1 MKKLILLASAA
12 LALASAS
19 QANTLVFGDDT
30 SPNANNG
37 RCDDPRFEGALT
49 SNDAKVIDRFHDAN
63 DCRDLY
69 QQGKITLAGSDNIDF
84 GDDSGNFTHDGE
96 CDDPRFEGSGAS
108 SAGTAGTDA
117 TDCREQYS
125 LGNVTIR
132 QAPSAVALFNN
143 DGTVNFGN
151 DKGDYPNDGDC
162 DDPRFAGPGTTDAGG
177 WTDVGGDKTDCQA
190 AYRNGEA
197 FIQAEIAENVNK
209 IDRNLDFG
217 DDSGGTTLD
226 GECDDSRFI
235 GDLVYG
241 TSDSKTDATDC
252 RALYLSGLISIYV
265 EPELYLAD
273 GSLNFGNDSGS
284 YANDGECDDSR
295 FAGPGAASSDGNA
308 HVARDRTDCEQA
320 YRNGE
325 IYLKQDVQT
334 EGSYDGIDFGDN
346 SGGYTFDNE
355 CDDPRFTGAGAS
367 TGMSSDNIKTDA
379 ADCIA
384 GYKAG
389 TVSLTDNSTS
399 FDNLSFDGIDFGDN
413 SGGHANDDECDDPR
427 FDGPGSS
434 MLGVAGNRYLKAD
447 ANDCLALYKAGQ
459 VSLKGGNPIDPS
471 INFGNNASDY
481 SFDGECDDPRF
492 EGPGMALIL
501 DESDRLK
508 DAFDCQQLMEN
519 GRISL
524 KAGAD
529 GDSTA
534 NEGPKKG
541 STNTTTQ
548 GIDFGA
554 DTSLWANDDVCDDPR
569 FVGEGMAQS
578 LSDNNILRDATDCK
592 TAYDADTIRLR

>member
-1 MKKLILLASAA
+1 MKKLILLASAT
-12 LALASAS
+12 LVLASAS
-19 QANTLVFGDDT
+19 QASTLVFGDNT

-37 RCDDPRFEGALT
+37 QCDDPRFEGALT
-49 SNDAKVIDRFHDAN
+49 SNDPKVIDRFHDAN
-63 DCRDLY
+63 DCRELY
-69 QQGKITLAGSDNIDF
+69 QQGKITLAGTDNIDF
-84 GDDSGNFTHDGE
+84 GDDSGSYTHDGE

-117 TDCREQYS
+117 TDCREQYA
-125 LGNVTIR
+125 LGNITVR
-132 QAPSAVALFNN
+132 QAPSAVVLFNN

-177 WTDVGGDKTDCQA
+177 WSDVGGDKSDCQA

-197 FIQAEIAENVNK
+197 FIQADVAENVNN
-209 IDRNLDFG
+209 INPNLDFG
-217 DDSGGTTLD
+217 NDSGSSTLD
-226 GECDDSRFI
+226 GECDDSRFV

-252 RALYLSGLISIYV
+252 RALYLSGLITIYV

-273 GSLNFGNDSGS
+273 GSLNFGNDSGN

-295 FAGPGAASSDGNA
+295 FAGPGSASSSSNE

-325 IYLKQDVQT
+325 IYLKQDAQT
-334 EGSYDGIDFGDN
+334 EGMYDGIDFGDN
-346 SGGYTFDNE
+346 SGSYTFDNE
-355 CDDPRFTGAGAS
+355 CDDPRFTGSGAS
-367 TGMSSDNIKTDA
+367 TGMSSDNIKSDA

-389 TVSLTDNSTS
+389 TVSLTNT
-399 FDNLSFDGIDFGDN
+399 FDNVIYNGIDFGDN
-413 SGGHANDDECDDPR
+413 SGVHADDGECDDPR

-434 MLGVAGNRYLKAD
+434 DLGVAGNSYIKAD
-447 ANDCLALYKAGQ
+447 ANDCLALYKEGK
-459 VSLKGGNPIDPS
+459 VSLDGGNPIDPS
-471 INFGNNASDY
+471 INFGNNESNYA
-481 SFDGECDDPRF
+481 FDGECDDPRF
-492 EGPGMALIL
+492 EGDGMALIL
-501 DESDRLK
+501 DDDDLFK

-524 KAGAD
+524 KVGAD
-529 GDSTA
+529 KGATT
-534 NEGPKKG
+534 EGPKKG
-541 STNTTTQ
+541 STNTTAQ

-569 FVGEGMAQS
+569 FVGEGMASS
-578 LSDNNILRDATDCK
+578 LSDTNIRRDATDCK
-592 TAYDADTIRLR
+592 TAFDAQTIRLR